1 MTDGVATRKNEQIHA
16 YTLDRTGLMAYLDDS
31 LMLTEDVFGV
41 QEIGAA
47 LKKGND
53 ELTEYMDGVITE
65 LKESGRLDELKEK
78 WGIMTDEE
86 VQAAMQ

>member
-1 MTDGVATRKNEQIHA
+1 MREVDAR
-16 YTLDRTGLMAYLDDS
+16 GLS
-31 LMLTEDVFGV
+31 CPEPLMLTAE
-41 QEIGAA
+41 A